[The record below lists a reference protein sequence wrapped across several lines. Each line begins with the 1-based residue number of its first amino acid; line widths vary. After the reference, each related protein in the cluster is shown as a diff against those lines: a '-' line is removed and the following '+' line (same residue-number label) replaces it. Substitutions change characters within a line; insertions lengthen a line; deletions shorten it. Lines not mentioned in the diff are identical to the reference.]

1 MASRNAE
8 LVRSIFSDWERGH
21 VTTAEWADPKIEYML
36 VDGPAPGK
44 WTGMSGLWQGWSSV
58 LEAWEELHFDAE
70 EYRELDGERVLVL
83 HRWTGRGKASG
94 VDLGDV
100 QAKAATLFHIREGKV
115 TRLVGYFER
124 DRALADLGLA
134 PEVD

>member
-1 MASRNAE
+1 MASANVE

-21 VTTAEWADPKIEYML
+21 YTTAEWADPEIDY
-36 VDGPAPGK
+36 VIVGGPAPGR
-44 WTGMSGLWQGWSSV
+44 WVGVSGMWQGWRGV
-58 LEAWEELHFDAE
+58 LDAWEELRFEAE

-83 HRWTGRGKASG
+83 YRWTGRGKASG

-100 QAKAATLFHIREGKV
+100 QAKGANLLHIRDGRV

-134 PEVD
+134 PESD